1 MQDTP
6 ELPAAIQPALPK
18 MIPASLLVT
27 LTLLLALTG
36 NVAANPVIINR
47 SPVTLPLLRVLN
59 LTSTHNLLRY
69 DQARAKA
76 LKSRGS
82 SLKTGKDHDARA
94 VINEPVDNQAVAYIA
109 SIGVGSPPTTCK

>member
-6 ELPAAIQPALPK
+6 ELPAIQRALPK
-18 MIPASLLVT
+18 MISASLLVT
-27 LTLLLALTG
+27 LTLLLDLTG
-36 NVAANPVIINR
+36 NVAANPVIVSR
-47 SPVTLPLLRVLN
+47 SPVTLPLSRILN
-59 LTSTHNLLRY
+59 LTSTHNLLRH

-82 SLKTGKDHDARA
+82 SKKGKDHDARA
-94 VINEPVDNQAVAYIA
+94 VVNEPIDNQGFTYVA

>member
-82 SLKTGKDHDARA
+82 SKKGKDHDARA
-94 VINEPVDNQAVAYIA
+94 VVNEPIDNQVFTYVA

>member
-6 ELPAAIQPALPK
+6 ELPAIQPVLLK
-18 MIPASLLVT
+18 MIAASLLVT

-36 NVAANPVIINR
+36 NVAANPVIFNR
-47 SPVTLPLLRVLN
+47 SPVTLPLSRRLN
-59 LTSTHNLLRY
+59 LTSTHNLLRH

-76 LKSRGS
+76 IKSRGS

-94 VINEPVDNQAVAYIA
+94 IINEPVDNQAVAYIA

>member
-1 MQDTP
+1 
-6 ELPAAIQPALPK
+6 

-36 NVAANPVIINR
+36 NVAANPVIVSR
-47 SPVTLPLLRVLN
+47 SPVTLPLSRILN
-59 LTSTHNLLRY
+59 LTSIHNLLRH
-69 DQARAKA
+69 DQERAKA

-82 SLKTGKDHDARA
+82 SSKTGKDHDARA